1 MFTWRRMLKIVVL
14 ASFYLYENQRKTFQW
29 NIRCKDTK
37 KQSISPYMFDIV
49 RYMYMKN
56 YNYLCIFME
65 TILDWNSGNHI
76 FIFLFYSFLKS
87 YAIKTSLQ
95 GLKTQNCRP
104 LYNIGIYKGVF
115 WKVYCKKSAVILIL
129 ILSITRILSLGQR
142 HWPWCHYRISWLS
155 PVKWVRHVN
164 MLNKDKKA
172 IVNFWF
178 YYF

>member
-1 MFTWRRMLKIVVL
+1 MYSLP
-14 ASFYLYENQRKTFQW
+14 SYLYANQRKTFQW

-95 GLKTQNCRP
+95 GLKTQNCRH

-155 PVKWVRHVN
+155 PVKWARHVN